1 MTFIAP
7 FHWKLWLGVVSLSI
21 GSSMFLWLFQLQ
33 SNGFIISK
41 FFEAFTTSLSS
52 MFGFQIG
59 VNVIDGNASDIKTST
74 RIVLF
79 TIKISGSLLF
89 YFYGGFLTSALVIPS
104 EAKPFTTPDG
114 ILKTNYRYILK
125 DHICIKFSLS

>member
-1 MTFIAP
+1 
-7 FHWKLWLGVVSLSI
+7 
-21 GSSMFLWLFQLQ
+21 
-33 SNGFIISK
+33 
-41 FFEAFTTSLSS
+41 

-114 ILKTNYRYILK
+114 ILKTNYR
-125 DHICIKFSLS
+125 